1 MASVKSLNPSSEV
14 VRRADALNVNINAG
28 KALQGILKTNLGP
41 KGTLKMLVSGGGDIK
56 LTKDGSVLLQ
66 EMHIQNPTAALIART
81 AAAQDD
87 ISGDGTTSNV
97 LLIGELLRQCER
109 FLSEGVHP
117 RVLVEGLELG
127 KKKALELLE
136 KYKIKKDTT
145 DRELLLNVARTSLR
159 SKIDP
164 ELADSLTEMIT
175 DSVLTIRRPN
185 QPIDLFMVEIMHMVH
200 KTSAETQFIKGLVLD
215 HGARH
220 PDMPKRLEN
229 AFILTCNVNFEMEKT
244 ETNSAFTYATAEE
257 RENLA
262 ESEHRV
268 VDDRVKKVIELK
280 NLVCDTP
287 DKKFVVINQK
297 GIDPFALDMFAR
309 AGILALRRAKRRNME
324 RLMLA
329 CGGEAVNTVDDMTPK
344 VLGFAGLVY
353 EQVLG
358 EEKYTFVE
366 GVKNPFS
373 CTLLIKGPN
382 QHTITQI
389 KDAIRDG
396 LRAVKHT
403 IEDGCVV
410 PGAGAF
416 EVACSVA
423 MNKYKD
429 QVTGRAKLG
438 VQAFADALLV
448 IPKTLAEN
456 SGYDTQDSIIKLQ
469 EGINAGHVVGIDVYT
484 GEPMDPDAEGI
495 YDIYRAKRQLLNSS
509 SVIASQLLLV
519 DEIIKAG
526 KQMKKIE
533 EDA

>member
-1 MASVKSLNPSSEV
+1 MASIRSLNPSSEV
-14 VRRADALNVNINAG
+14 VRRSDALNVNINAG

-41 KGTLKMLVSGGGDIK
+41 RGTLKMLVSGGGDIK
-56 LTKDGSVLLQ
+56 LTKDGSVLLT

-81 AAAQDD
+81 ASAQDE

-97 LLIGELLRQCER
+97 LLIGELLRQSER

-117 RVLVEGLELG
+117 RVLVEGFELA
-127 KKKALELLE
+127 KKKALEFLDQF
-136 KYKIKKDTT
+136 KVKKDTT

-159 SKIDP
+159 SKLDP
-164 ELADSLTEMIT
+164 ELADALTEMIA
-175 DSVLTIRRPN
+175 DSVLTVRRPN
-185 QPIDLFMVEIMHMVH
+185 QPIDLYMVEIMHMLH
-200 KTSAETQFIKGLVLD
+200 KTAAETQFIKGLVLD

-220 PDMPKRLEN
+220 PDMKKRLEN
-229 AFILTCNVNFEMEKT
+229 AYILTCNVNFEGEKT
-244 ETNSAFTYATAEE
+244 ETNSAFVYTTADE
-257 RENLA
+257 REALA
-262 ESEHRV
+262 DSEHRLA
-268 VDDRVKKVIELK
+268 DERVRKVIELK
-280 NLVCDTP
+280 NKVCDTP
-287 DKKFVVINQK
+287 DKNFVVINQK

-329 CGGEAVNTVDDMTPK
+329 CGGEAVNSVDDLTPN

-366 GVKNPFS
+366 GVQNPFS

-403 IEDGCVV
+403 IEDGALI

-416 EVACSVA
+416 EVACSSA
-423 MNKYKD
+423 LNKYKEE
-429 QVTGRAKLG
+429 VPGRAKLG
-438 VQAFADALLV
+438 VQAFAEALLV
-448 IPKTLAEN
+448 VPKTLAEN
-456 SGYDTQDSIIKLQ
+456 SGFDTQDSLIKLQ
-469 EGINAGHVVGIDVYT
+469 EGVNAGHVVGIDVFT
-484 GEPMDPDAEGI
+484 GEPNDPEAEGI

-526 KQMKKIE
+526 KQTKKIE
-533 EDA
+533 DDA